1 MKLYALLIYNEDY
14 KQIYSNYNLDD
25 FFFAYRSKM
34 KETIEIFAKEVIKN
48 VKKNSYY
55 KITESADDFDFTI
68 YGSTFINYYIAITNN
83 SYPQRVAFEL
93 LHTIQGTNMT
103 QVSINT
109 SFRTYQNPIEADK
122 ILQIKQEID
131 EAKLILL
138 NSIDNLLDRGE
149 RMDQLLDKTE
159 KLAEDSFLFRKK
171 ARDLNCCIIL

>member
-68 YGSTFINYYIAITNN
+68 YG
-83 SYPQRVAFEL
+83 QHL
-93 LHTIQGTNMT
+93 
-103 QVSINT
+103 
-109 SFRTYQNPIEADK
+109 
-122 ILQIKQEID
+122 
-131 EAKLILL
+131 
-138 NSIDNLLDRGE
+138 
-149 RMDQLLDKTE
+149 
-159 KLAEDSFLFRKK
+159 
-171 ARDLNCCIIL
+171 